1 MPDSIIEEKQGS
13 YLISTDKS
21 KLDIMAIHNYLSNES
36 YWAKHIPIRIVKNAI
51 EHSMC
56 FGMYD
61 LSENNFMKQ
70 IGFAR
75 VITDRA
81 TFGYLADVYVLDA
94 HRKKGL
100 SKWLM
105 RFILAHPGLQGLR
118 RFSLATQDAHGL
130 YTQFGFKQ
138 LEQPDRMM
146 EIKFNNAYYPAQ
158 E

>member
-1 MPDSIIEEKQGS
+1 MSDLIQEEKNGV

-21 KLDIMAIHNYLSNES
+21 KLDVEAIHNYLSKES
-36 YWAKHIPIRIVKNAI
+36 YWAKHIPIRIVKKAI

-56 FGMYD
+56 FGIYD
-61 LSENNFMKQ
+61 LSANNNQ

-75 VITDRA
+75 VMSDHA
-81 TFGYLADVYVLDA
+81 TFAYLADVYVLEMY
-94 HRKKGL
+94 RKQGL

-105 RFILAHPGLQGLR
+105 RFILAHPELQGLR

-130 YTQFGFKQ
+130 YTQFGFKA
-138 LEQPDRMM
+138 LEKPERYM
-146 EIKFNNAYYPAQ
+146 EIKFDTIYLPDQ